1 MTKREFMRKTGIT
14 KIKYVD
20 RWLDQQLIPGAYLDK
35 EKGEWYIPPS
45 ARRPYIA
52 RIKPGA
58 KANTIRASIVKACLK
73 RQHISAKTYFMS
85 PGEFE
90 AMLDELETLGV
101 IRRRIEDGIT
111 YFDDTPKSASWQGNS
126 NRQIEKAIHELFK
139 VAVAVNSAMVLAY
152 HEIGKQ
158 IYVASGENDR
168 AEYGKQLLQ
177 YLSERLTT
185 EFGKGFN
192 VRNLQMMRKFYVMF
206 PNAIL
211 I

>member
-73 RQHISAKTYFMS
+73 RQHISAKHILCHQENLKQCLMS
-85 PGEFE
+85 
-90 AMLDELETLGV
+90 L
-101 IRRRIEDGIT
+101 RRWG
-111 YFDDTPKSASWQGNS
+111 
-126 NRQIEKAIHELFK
+126 
-139 VAVAVNSAMVLAY
+139 
-152 HEIGKQ
+152 
-158 IYVASGENDR
+158 
-168 AEYGKQLLQ
+168 
-177 YLSERLTT
+177 
-185 EFGKGFN
+185 
-192 VRNLQMMRKFYVMF
+192 
-206 PNAIL
+206 
-211 I
+211 

>member
-1 MTKREFMRKTGIT
+1 MYDKREFMRKTGIT

-139 VAVAVNSAMVLAY
+139 VAVESVV
-152 HEIGKQ
+152 K
-158 IYVASGENDR
+158 ASV
-168 AEYGKQLLQ
+168 
-177 YLSERLTT
+177 ERLFT
-185 EFGKGFN
+185 
-192 VRNLQMMRKFYVMF
+192 
-206 PNAIL
+206 
-211 I
+211 